1 MRHVVGGRSG
11 LTESPTP
18 ALSCHSRAAAHAQ
31 GLEKYGV
38 GGWRDIRSALLPDVR
53 SACLPQRMVF
63 ASRHSH
69 FCAEN
74 KSQPSSDCHTLYV
87 HVNLQWDE
95 TALRVK
101 ASRLFGSQSLA
112 RYAGWKVPRGAVEA
126 EYARNKRIGDRTGCW
141 KAGVLVEDD
150 HGTVAKALEEEADLG
165 GPSGAAAGGHAQAG
179 DEAAG
184 AAPAA
189 KKARGA
195 KKA

>member
-1 MRHVVGGRSG
+1 MCVLPSPGWCLRPAT
-11 LTESPTP
+11 LTFAPRISHSP
-18 ALSCHSRAAAHAQ
+18 
-31 GLEKYGV
+31 
-38 GGWRDIRSALLPDVR
+38 LLTR
-53 SACLPQRMVF
+53 TATC
-63 ASRHSH
+63 
-69 FCAEN
+69 
-74 KSQPSSDCHTLYV
+74 LYV
-87 HVNLQWDE
+87 HVNHKWDE

-150 HGTVAKALEEEADLG
+150 HGTVARALEEEADLG

-184 AAPAA
+184 PAPAA